1 MHHVT
6 KLFGSAS
13 EYRNRIRTFI
23 LSASIFVVHFQSQA
37 QDTSRISFNQRDL
50 QYFRPSG
57 FRGLN
62 IFETSK
68 QPPVKPFDGVD
79 VRVGGDFTL
88 QFQSLNHNTKSGDT
102 LATLG
107 SNFNL
112 PTANLNLDIQLAD
125 GLRMGLVTY
134 LSSRH
139 HNDAWVKGGY
149 LQIDKLDFIKKDFL
163 IGLMN
168 LMTIK
173 VGMDE
178 INYGDAHFRR
188 SDNARAIYNP
198 FVGNYIMDAF
208 TTEVFGEM
216 TLQKNHGLLV
226 VGISNGSVSQTVV
239 KGDKEIKPSLY
250 GKVGYDDSFAD
261 DFRFRLSASCY
272 ISPGY
277 DNGQYLYSGDRAGS
291 RYYGV
296 MQLYDESD
304 DFRSGNF
311 VPGFYKYQSFQLNSL
326 VKFKGVEFFGVYEVV
341 RGDKSETI
349 TGGTYTQTGAELI
362 YRFGKRDQFYVG
374 GRYNAVT
381 GQDSTFAGT
390 KSINR
395 INAGAGWYLTN
406 EVLMKVEYVSQNY
419 SGDGWVGTKYVEG
432 NFKGFILEAVIG
444 F

>member
-1 MHHVT
+1 MQHRST
-6 KLFGSAS
+6 LLASTNETSYANLRLF
-13 EYRNRIRTFI
+13 F
-23 LSASIFVVHFQSQA
+23 SICLIVLNFTCYA
-37 QDTSRISFNQRDL
+37 QDTNRVSFSQRDL
-50 QYFRPSG
+50 QYFRLSG

-62 IFETSK
+62 IFETGK
-68 QPPVKPFDGVD
+68 QSPAKPFDGVD

-88 QFQSLNHNTKSGDT
+88 QFQSLNHSTKGSDT

-112 PTANLNLDIQLAD
+112 PSANLNLDIQLAD

-149 LQIDKLDFIKKDFL
+149 LQIDKLDFIRKDFL

-168 LMTIK
+168 VMTIK

-178 INYGDAHFRR
+178 INYGDVHFRR

-208 TTEVFGEM
+208 TTEVFGEV

-226 VGISNGSVSQTVV
+226 VGVSNGSISQTVV
-239 KGDKEIKPSLY
+239 KGDKNIEPSLY
-250 GKVGYDDSFAD
+250 GKIGYDGLLAE
-261 DFRFRLSASCY
+261 DFRFRLTASCY

-326 VKFKGVEFFGVYEVV
+326 VTFKGLEFFGVYEVA

-349 TGGTYTQTGAELI
+349 TDGTYTQIGAELI

-374 GRYNAVT
+374 GRYNVVS
-381 GQDSTFAGT
+381 GQDSAFAST
-390 KSINR
+390 KSVDR
-395 INAGAGWYLTN
+395 INAGAGWFLTN
-406 EVLMKVEYVSQNY
+406 EVLMKVEYVNQNY
-419 SGDGWVGTKYVEG
+419 SGDGWVGTKYEEG
-432 NFKGFILEAVIG
+432 NFKGFVLEAVIG